1 MRKIML
7 KKVSFMVDFVNFKRY
22 NKQTFGKRWDGSV
35 LNIVLV
41 EPEIPQNCGNIAR
54 TCAATRSRLHLVKPL
69 GFDIS
74 EKAVRRAGLDYWPM
88 VDLKVYENLD
98 HFFAVNPD
106 PDLWLATTK
115 APQDYT
121 RARFVFQP
129 DCWLMFGKET
139 AGLPEWL
146 RMRYYDRCVRIPMR
160 PDARSLNLA
169 NSVAI
174 LTYEALRQQGFPQL
188 SGVGEMASK

>member
-1 MRKIML
+1 MNH
-7 KKVSFMVDFVNFKRY
+7 FMVEILSVLEY
-22 NKQTFGKRWDGSV
+22 NDTRMKNNTVKECGKV

-41 EPEIPQNCGNIAR
+41 EPEIPMNTGNIAR
-54 TCAATRSRLHLVKPL
+54 TCAATRSRLHLIKPL

-74 EKAVRRAGLDYWPM
+74 DKAVKRAGLDYWHM
-88 VDLKVYENLD
+88 VDIHVYEDLD
-98 HFFAVNPD
+98 DFFARNPE

-115 APQDYT
+115 APRDYSQ
-121 RARFVFQP
+121 AEFKP

-139 AGLPEWL
+139 AGLPQWL
-146 RMRYYDRCVRIPMR
+146 REKYDARCIRIPMR
-160 PDARSLNLA
+160 SDARSLNLA

-188 SGVGEMASK
+188 SGVGEMAGENK

>member
-1 MRKIML
+1 M
-7 KKVSFMVDFVNFKRY
+7 
-22 NKQTFGKRWDGSV
+22 

-88 VDLKVYENLD
+88 VDLQVYENLD
-98 HFFAVNPD
+98 HFFAVNSN

-115 APQDYT
+115 APRDYSQ
-121 RARFVFQP
+121 ARFAP

-139 AGLPEWL
+139 AGLPEDL
-146 RMRYYDRCVRIPMR
+146 RRRYYERCIRIPMR

-188 SGVGEMASK
+188 SGVGEMAQDQ